1 MQIYIFFTNWNLSR
15 MFFSPLKNKFAVNSD
30 TQSKQKTS
38 DKISR
43 TFQNYDTKNYLTW
56 IINLCVL
63 DQNAL

>member
-15 MFFSPLKNKFAVNSD
+15 IFFSPLKIKFAVNSD

-43 TFQNYDTKNYLTW
+43 TFQNYDTKNYLT
-56 IINLCVL
+56 
-63 DQNAL
+63 